1 MYCGLFALSLFS
13 NSANGDRLTG
23 DRDVLGKGSA
33 LEWERLGWG
42 LQPAAP
48 PSRPFRSLY
57 TLASKGHQLNTKA
70 SVRGPEHKLINS
82 PEGRKTINKWWEWGE
97 REGVGLF
104 TRRLCRV
111 SALAVQVNEHRPPC
125 QDNSD

>member
-23 DRDVLGKGSA
+23 ARDVLGKGSE
-33 LEWERLGWG
+33 LQWERLGWG

-57 TLASKGHQLNTKA
+57 TLASKGHQLNTRA

-82 PEGRKTINKWWEWGE
+82 PEGRKTINKWWEWWDG
-97 REGVGLF
+97 RGQVCSPPGF
-104 TRRLCRV
+104 AV